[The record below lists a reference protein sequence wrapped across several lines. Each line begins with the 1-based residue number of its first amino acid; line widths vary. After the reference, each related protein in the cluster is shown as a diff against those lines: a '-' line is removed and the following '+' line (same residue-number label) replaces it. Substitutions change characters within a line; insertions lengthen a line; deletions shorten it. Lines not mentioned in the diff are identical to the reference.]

1 MISFTAKLICVFCF
15 RICKKLVFSRRG
27 SCIIVCILTGGQ
39 KQRIAIARA
48 LLRKPKVLLL
58 DEATSALDSESEYT
72 VQQALYNNLAG
83 HTVII
88 IAHRLSTVEK
98 ADRIIVIDKG
108 EIIEQGSHQQLLRR
122 KGMYSNLVK
131 RQLLD
136 SDSSAWSGSRN
147 SSREF
152 SSFTCPCRRRHGSG
166 RHWSGG
172 SQLSEDDLDGAPRAT
187 FIIGSA

>member
-1 MISFTAKLICVFCF
+1 M
-15 RICKKLVFSRRG
+15 
-27 SCIIVCILTGGQ
+27 
-39 KQRIAIARA
+39 
-48 LLRKPKVLLL
+48 
-58 DEATSALDSESEYT
+58 
-72 VQQALYNNLAG
+72 
-83 HTVII
+83 II

-136 SDSSAWSGSRN
+136 SDSSAWFGSRN